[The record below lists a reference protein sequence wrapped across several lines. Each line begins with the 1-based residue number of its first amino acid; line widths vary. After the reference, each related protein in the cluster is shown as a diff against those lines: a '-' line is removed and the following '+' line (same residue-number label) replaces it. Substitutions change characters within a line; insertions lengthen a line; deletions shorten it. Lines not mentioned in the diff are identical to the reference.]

1 MPAPAGWGW
10 HQLDR
15 RWAARLVAEAQ
26 VPPGAL
32 VIDVGAGRGV
42 LTELLIRG
50 GARVIAVEAHTGRA
64 RFLRE
69 QFGDAIVVVQ
79 ADAADLRLPR
89 RPFHV
94 VANPPFGVTSALLRR
109 LLQPGSRL
117 LSAHLVLDRR
127 AARRWAGPEAAGI
140 ARWGVVFEACVAHG
154 VPRRAFRPRPQVD
167 CAVLAIRRRQ

>member
-1 MPAPAGWGW
+1 M
-10 HQLDR
+10 HQRDP
-15 RWAARLVAEAQ
+15 RWAARLVPEAY

-42 LTELLIRG
+42 LTPDFDTELLIRG
-50 GARVIAVEAHTGRA
+50 GARVTAVEAHPGRV

-89 RPFHV
+89 PPFHV
-94 VANPPFGVTSALLRR
+94 VANPPFAVTSALRRR

-117 LSAHLVLDRR
+117 LRARLVLDRR
-127 AARRWAGPEAAGI
+127 APRRWAGPEAPGI
-140 ARWGVVFEACVAHG
+140 ARWGVVFEASVARG
-154 VPRRAFRPRPQVD
+154 FPRRAFRRPPHVD